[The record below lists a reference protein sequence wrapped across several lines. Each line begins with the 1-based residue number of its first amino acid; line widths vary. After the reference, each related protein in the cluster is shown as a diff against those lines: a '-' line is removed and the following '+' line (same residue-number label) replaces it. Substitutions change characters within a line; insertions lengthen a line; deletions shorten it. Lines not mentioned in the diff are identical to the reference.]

1 MQEEDALL
9 KFSVRIS
16 FERPRDTCTH
26 IPAKCSTLVYIGGG
40 GGGEAVFCYSSIM
53 VGVRFLK
60 L

>member
-1 MQEEDALL
+1 MQGDDALL

-40 GGGEAVFCYSSIM
+40 GGS
-53 VGVRFLK
+53 FL
-60 L
+60 LQFNNGWR